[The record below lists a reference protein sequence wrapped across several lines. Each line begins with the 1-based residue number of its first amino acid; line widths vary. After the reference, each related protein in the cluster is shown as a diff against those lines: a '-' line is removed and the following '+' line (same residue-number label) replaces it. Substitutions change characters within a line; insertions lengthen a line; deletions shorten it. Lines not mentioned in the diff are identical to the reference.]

1 MKNFIQL
8 GDEKFTLEPKTETEA
23 AETFGVMV
31 TIVAAY
37 IGRSTDSIKDDE
49 QRVAVILK
57 ACGSFG
63 GAVAKLIIT
72 EEALAKSV
80 PEDKGNSN
88 DA

>member
-1 MKNFIQL
+1 MKNYIKL
-8 GDEKFTLEPKTETEA
+8 GDDKFTLEPKTETEA
-23 AETFGVMV
+23 TETFWAMV

-37 IGRSTDSIKDDE
+37 IGRQTDSIQDDE
-49 QRVAVILK
+49 KRVAVILK

-63 GAVAKLIIT
+63 GTVAKLIIT

-80 PEDKGNSN
+80 PEDKGNNN